1 MKIVLY
7 EKFRKE
13 NFVYE
18 LKTKKP
24 QSIDVYVYVI
34 NPNYTQLNQLN
45 LGGVLINMFVFLSKI
60 YIFEKPLK
68 MNVKH
73 VSHVYICRK

>member
-45 LGGVLINMFVFLSKI
+45 LGGVLINMFFFFI
-60 YIFEKPLK
+60 
-68 MNVKH
+68 
-73 VSHVYICRK
+73 